1 MRDHMWCHLVA
12 ALTLGVSAS
21 ACEVNNPIATN
32 QERAQARAPQ
42 VPEAVGAAAR
52 DKAPVEAAKI
62 DPPNPPKKL
71 KKIELNDRMRAALK
85 RRMGRRNLERKDPDD
100 PQGIK
105 AMELPSKAGGG
116 DGQLTSKDFTEL
128 EPDPASTATTPPEAS
143 DLARYTKDLEGDGPL
158 QATIETTMGEFE
170 CELYGERAPITVAN
184 FVGLSRGLKAW
195 KHPRTG
201 KVHVGVPLYQDV
213 LFHRVIPG
221 FMIQGGDP
229 MGQGT
234 GNPGY
239 QIPDEFDESL
249 RHDTGGLLSM
259 ANAGPNTGGSQ
270 FFVTEVSTPHLDDRH
285 AIFGKCDDV
294 GLVKEIAQ
302 VKTGARNRPVEP
314 VKIKKI
320 TISRG
325 S

>member
-1 MRDHMWCHLVA
+1 MRLSRSVCTCIFGASLALLTACDKQQKPSEEAPAESTQEAEGGGGGAEQKEQA
-12 ALTLGVSAS
+12 AKDDGS
-21 ACEVNNPIATN
+21 
-32 QERAQARAPQ
+32 
-42 VPEAVGAAAR
+42 PEGESGAAKGA
-52 DKAPVEAAKI
+52 DEAAG
-62 DPPNPPKKL
+62 
-71 KKIELNDRMRAALK
+71 E
-85 RRMGRRNLERKDPDD
+85 E
-100 PQGIK
+100 
-105 AMELPSKAGGG
+105 
-116 DGQLTSKDFTEL
+116 LTSKDFTEL

-158 QATIETTMGEFE
+158 HATIRTTMGEFE

-270 FFVTEVSTPHLDDRH
+270 FFVTEVPTPHLDDRH
-285 AIFGKCDDV
+285 AIFGKCDNVD
-294 GLVKEIAQ
+294 LVKQISQ
-302 VKTGARNRPVEP
+302 VKKGPGNRPVEP
-314 VKIKKI
+314 VKIEKI

-325 S
+325 E